1 MTEDQKVQLHLGCG
15 KRYIPG
21 FIHVDVANYPHIDY
35 RHNIKDLSI
44 FPDEY
49 ADLIYASHVIEY
61 FDRIEIVSV
70 LRDWHR
76 VLKRGGIIRLA
87 VPDFEAL
94 VELYQR
100 FYDLDKIL
108 GPLFGRWAVG
118 EGQVFYHRT
127 VYDFD
132 SLARLL
138 AKQGFENIRRY
149 DWQKTL
155 HKDYDDHSQAYY
167 PHMDKENGLLISLN
181 VEATKG

>member
-1 MTEDQKVQLHLGCG
+1 VSEEQSMKLHLGCG

-21 FIHVDVANYPHIDY
+21 FIHVDLSDYPHIDY
-35 RHNIKDLSI
+35 RHDVTDLSI

-49 ADLIYASHVIEY
+49 ADLLYACHILEY
-61 FDRIEIVSV
+61 FDRRKVESV
-70 LRDWHR
+70 LADWRR
-76 VLKRGGIIRLA
+76 VLKKGGVLRIS

-94 VELYQR
+94 VKLYHR
-100 FYDLDKIL
+100 THDLYKIL
-108 GPLFGRWAVG
+108 GPLYGRWEVSKG
-118 EGQVFYHRT
+118 FVIYHHT

-138 AKQGFENIRRY
+138 VSVGFKNPYRY
-149 DWQKTL
+149 DWRRTE
-155 HKDYDDHSQAYY
+155 HKDYDDFSQAYY